1 MAGDAALVEDE
12 KRFGS
17 SDARVEEVA
26 ELVERDVGE
35 VPFGVGEELDVLDP
49 EDVGLRGDL
58 FRSDLAERPAVVAEG
73 RCLPVGEAQHADAT
87 AAGDEGDDRAEAEGL
102 VVGVGA
108 DDEHLAK

>member
-49 EDVGLRGDL
+49 EDVGRRGDL